1 MRFPLLSPSRI
12 RQLWYVPLLALSMG
26 LMMLRILVM
35 ARLLDVHTFAEFSGG
50 ILISSTFCMIGCL
63 GLQSMLQREWP
74 VNLVRRQELR
84 GLVRAAQCNLIALGC
99 CVIGSLGA
107 AFRILPSGTT
117 SALLGVGL
125 LHGVSQQLFL
135 VATVES
141 RSRGDVLRFAIQN
154 LLRAVAAFALSVA
167 AALWTGSAELALAI
181 DALVTI
187 ALSLGFF
194 QSALAR
200 VRFGSLAVYLLAI
213 RRLRLV
219 RWNSALTMML
229 IMVIGFGL
237 LNADRW
243 VASDRLDVEG
253 FAHYSFAW
261 IVLSIA
267 QSAQAVVNA
276 SVYPLLAR
284 RFAEHGCRVAF
295 GVCLR
300 VSTAILIVGAV
311 TAVPLYL
318 ILDYG
323 IDRWYPRYGDARALI
338 PLFLAIAVLRVSDFW
353 TSFLLIA
360 GLEAQLLKL
369 NICAMAFGLLGWL
382 GLLRVWNVEPMTLHQ
397 VSWLAA
403 LLTVGAYMMAAE
415 ASRRARRG

>member
-1 MRFPLLSPSRI
+1 MPLLSPSRI

-35 ARLLDVHTFAEFSGG
+35 ARLLDVHAFAEFSGG
-50 ILISSTFCMIGCL
+50 ILISSTFCMIGSL

-99 CVIGSLGA
+99 GLIALVGI
-107 AFRILPSGTT
+107 AFKILPSGTT

-125 LHGVSQQLFL
+125 LHGVSQQWFL

-194 QSALAR
+194 QCALAR

-261 IVLSIA
+261 IVLSIS

-300 VSTAILIVGAV
+300 VSMAILIVGAV

-369 NICAMAFGLLGWL
+369 NVCAMAFGLLGWL
-382 GLLRVWNVEPMTLHQ
+382 GLVRFWNVEPMTLHQ

-403 LLTVGAYMMAAE
+403 LLTLGAYVTAAE
-415 ASRRARRG
+415 ASRRARHG

>member
-1 MRFPLLSPSRI
+1 MRLPLLSPPRM

-35 ARLLDVHTFAEFSGG
+35 ARLLDVHAFAEFSGG

-63 GLQSMLQREWP
+63 GLQSILQREWP

-84 GLVRAAQCNLIALGC
+84 GLVRAAQCNLVALGC
-99 CVIGSLGA
+99 CLIGLMGA
-107 AFRILPSGTT
+107 VFRILPSGTT
-117 SALLGVGL
+117 SALLGIGL

-135 VATVES
+135 IATVES
-141 RSRGDVLRFAIQN
+141 RSRGDVLRFSLQN

-194 QSALAR
+194 QSALTR
-200 VRFGSLAVYLLAI
+200 VRLGSIKVYLLAI

-243 VASDRLDVEG
+243 VASNRLDLEG

-284 RFAEHGCRVAF
+284 RFAEYGHRAAF
-295 GVCLR
+295 RVCLR
-300 VSTAILIVGAV
+300 VSTATLIVGAV
-311 TAVPLYL
+311 TAFPLYF

-323 IDRWYPRYGDARALI
+323 IDRWYPHYGDARAVV

-360 GLEAQLLKL
+360 GHEAQLLKL
-369 NICAMAFGLLGWL
+369 NLCAMAFGLLGWL
-382 GLLRVWNVEPMTLHQ
+382 CLMRLWNLESMPLHQ

-403 LLTVGAYMMAAE
+403 LLTLGAYVAAAE
-415 ASRRARRG
+415 ASRRAGRG

>member
-1 MRFPLLSPSRI
+1 MRLPLLSPPRM

-35 ARLLDVHTFAEFSGG
+35 ARLLDVHAFAEFSGG

-63 GLQSMLQREWP
+63 GLQSILQREWP

-84 GLVRAAQCNLIALGC
+84 GLVRAAQCNLVALGC
-99 CVIGSLGA
+99 CLIGLMGA
-107 AFRILPSGTT
+107 VFRILPSGTT
-117 SALLGVGL
+117 SALLGIGL

-135 VATVES
+135 IATVES
-141 RSRGDVLRFAIQN
+141 RSRGDVLRFSLQN

-194 QSALAR
+194 QSALTR
-200 VRFGSLAVYLLAI
+200 VRLGSIKVYLLAI

-243 VASDRLDVEG
+243 VASNRLDLEG

-284 RFAEHGCRVAF
+284 RFAEYGRRAAF
-295 GVCLR
+295 RVCLR
-300 VSTAILIVGAV
+300 VSTATLIVGAV
-311 TAVPLYL
+311 TAFPLYF

-323 IDRWYPRYGDARALI
+323 IDRWYPHYGDARAVV

-360 GLEAQLLKL
+360 GHEAQLLKL
-369 NICAMAFGLLGWL
+369 NLCAMAFGLLGWL
-382 GLLRVWNVEPMTLHQ
+382 CLMRLWNLESMPLHQ

-403 LLTVGAYMMAAE
+403 LLTLGAYVAAAE
-415 ASRRARRG
+415 ASRRAGRG

>member
-35 ARLLDVHTFAEFSGG
+35 ARLLDVHAFAEFSGG

-99 CVIGSLGA
+99 CVIGLLGA
-107 AFRILPSGTT
+107 AFRILPSGTP

-141 RSRGDVLRFAIQN
+141 RSRGDALRFAIQN

-253 FAHYSFAW
+253 FAHYSLAW
-261 IVLSIA
+261 IVLSIS

-382 GLLRVWNVEPMTLHQ
+382 GLVRVWNVEPMTLHQ